1 MSETVDRYIAQ
12 AEAQDSGFRVSV
24 AFEPEQAEITL
35 GEQVQFV
42 VAHIQQAVD
51 SIIATLEDD
60 LDTISGLAVRRL
72 VENHVK
78 FRDQNWRSDSERNM
92 LQDEFEEL
100 ADAIVY
106 ECMRM
111 YRDGVR

>member
-1 MSETVDRYIAQ
+1 MSDTINHYIAQ
-12 AEAQDSGFRVSV
+12 AEAEDSGFRVAV

-35 GEQVQFV
+35 GEQVQYV
-42 VAHIQQAVD
+42 VAHISMAVD

-60 LDTISGLAVRRL
+60 LDTIGGLAVRRL

-78 FRDQNWRSDSERNM
+78 FRDQNWRSDSQRNM
-92 LQDEFEEL
+92 LQDELEEL

-111 YRDGVR
+111 YRDGLR